1 MEEIVISKPNH
12 SYLILD
18 ASPGVEAE
26 IRDYFSFY
34 VPNYQHMPKYKYGV
48 WDGKFYLYNFNSKL
62 FPVGLLE
69 DLCKFAKSRNY
80 NIRFNDVDEK
90 VYIAPKSDVYDLKIP
105 ITDSKGEIIEPR
117 DYQINSV
124 NSVIQNQR
132 RIILSPTGSGKSLII
147 YMIMRYFQNFKTLV
161 ITPTTAL
168 VEQMYKDFQEYSQKD
183 GSYSVSPETVHRIY
197 SGHDKD
203 PPESCNCVISTW
215 QSIYKLPKN
224 WFWKFNVVVGDEVHG
239 FKAASLTKIMENSVN
254 AHIRVGTTGTLDN
267 SQINELILKGSFGP
281 IHVATTTKKLMDSN
295 TLAQMSIDVITLNH
309 EETIPSK
316 VPYQDEIKYLVK
328 DYKRNRFISKLAL
341 SQKTNT
347 LILFNYVE
355 DHGKPLYELIKEMNP
370 DDTRPIYYIS
380 GEIDVKI
387 REEIRAL
394 MEMHENAIL
403 LASFGTFST
412 GINLKNLHNI
422 IFAAPTK
429 SVVRVLQSIGRGL
442 RKYHDYKLKIYDIV
456 DDYSGNRK
464 KKNYAFKH
472 GVDRLKIY
480 AAQKFKYKIHGVKL

>member
-1 MEEIVISKPNH
+1 MEKIIVSKPNN
-12 SYLILD
+12 SYLMLN
-18 ASPGVEAE
+18 ASMSVEAE
-26 IRDYFSFY
+26 IRDHFSFY

-69 DLCKFAKSRNY
+69 ELCKFAKSRDYHVEFDNS
-80 NIRFNDVDEK
+80 IEK
-90 VYIAPKSDVYDLKIP
+90 VYNEQLSECYDLDIP
-105 ITDSKGEIIEPR
+105 ITSASGEIIEPR
-117 DYQINSV
+117 EYQLNSV
-124 NSVIQNQR
+124 NAVIQNQR
-132 RIILSPTGSGKSLII
+132 RIILSPTGSGKSLVI
-147 YMIMRYFQNFKTLV
+147 YMIMRYYQHLKTLIIV
-161 ITPTTAL
+161 PTTAL
-168 VEQMYKDFQEYSQKD
+168 VEQMYKDFQDYSQKD
-183 GSYSVSPETVHRIY
+183 ENYNVCPETVHRIY
-197 SGHDKD
+197 SGHDKN
-203 PPESCNCVISTW
+203 PPSSCNCVISTW

-224 WFWKFNVVVGDEVHG
+224 WFWEYNAVIGDEVHG

-254 AHIRVGTTGTLDN
+254 AYIRVGTTGTLDN

-281 IHVATTTKKLMDSN
+281 VYTATTTKKLMDSN

-309 EETIPSK
+309 KETIPSN
-316 VPYQDEIKYLVK
+316 VSYQDEVKHLVK
-328 DYKRNRFISKLAL
+328 DFKRNKFIAKLAL

-347 LILFNYVE
+347 LILFNYVN
-355 DHGKPLYELIKEMNP
+355 DHGKPLYDLIKEMNK
-370 DDTRPIYYIS
+370 DESRPIYYIS
-380 GEIDVKI
+380 GEIDVKV

-394 MEMHENAIL
+394 METHDNAIL

-442 RKYHDYKLKIYDIV
+442 RKYQDYKLKIYDIV
-456 DDYSGNRK
+456 DDYAGSRK
-464 KKNYAFKH
+464 KKNYSFKH

-480 AAQKFKYKIHGVKL
+480 AAQKFKYKIHGVEL